1 MASILY
7 IIFFVYQVSMI
18 LLNKYFHFLIK
29 NLCNSSYY
37 SLVDM
42 MVGWFVEKERPAGVP
57 QNSSTYLRPSG
68 VLNW

>member
-18 LLNKYFHFLIK
+18 LLNKYHFLIK

-57 QNSSTYLRPSG
+57 RNSGTYLRPSG